1 MAPETPGLKARLV
14 RAAQKAGIKASAP
27 ATRVAAQ
34 RPAGGGNP
42 ILTWISPASGEFL
55 GAYYPPRQTLA
66 ACAIR
71 GHNNDVVL
79 LDPSAGR
86 APSRGAAVKQF
97 FVELQRRKVYRVAVG
112 YIVVAWVLVQVA
124 TQVFPFFEVPNWTI
138 RWVILTLVLGFPI
151 AVVLAWAYDIT
162 PSGIKRTE
170 DAPSDAPETAHP
182 VTAVPEESIAVLPFE
197 NLSDD
202 RENTFF
208 ADGVH
213 DDILSSLARIA
224 DLKVISRT
232 SVQQYRTGARNL
244 REIGEALGV
253 AHVLEG
259 TVRRAGNRV
268 RVNAQLINARTDTH
282 IWAETFDRELT
293 DLFAIQSELAG
304 QIVRALRA
312 NLSPEEM
319 ADLQLSPTTN
329 LEAYDLYIRARDLFR
344 WSGIGDPH
352 ENGEKALPLLKRAL
366 ALDPQFALAHYLTSR
381 IHGELYWFGYDK
393 SPTRLAQSKAAAE
406 TALRL
411 RPEMGEG
418 HLALAFYH
426 YYSAR
431 DYETAIRELTHAQRA
446 LPNESDVASA
456 LGMIERRRGRWE
468 ESVMH
473 LERARQL
480 DPRNI
485 SALWNLSET
494 LTFLRRYAEADRVLA
509 EAMAIAPA
517 AHMIPIARAEL
528 ALREQGDTAPLREAL
543 RRVPEEFDPGGA
555 VTTIAVRLA
564 LMERDYEEAE
574 RQLGTC
580 SECRYNDVG
589 LCGLVGALDD
599 YTVPRE
605 WYVGLIAHGAGKE
618 ADAQRAFAAAREV
631 MAAEAQAAASPND
644 AKILIMQALIEAMLG
659 EREAAVAFGQ
669 RAVRLLP
676 IAADALD
683 GPLIATNFAAVRAL
697 VGQRDEALVD
707 LAGLVRQIGG
717 PTPGM
722 LRVEPQWDS
731 LRDDSRFQAML

>member
-1 MAPETPGLKARLV
+1 MSIVAGVADPGEGKRDHAPERPG
-14 RAAQKAGIKASAP
+14 
-27 ATRVAAQ
+27 Q
-34 RPAGGGNP
+34 RPR
-42 ILTWISPASGEFL
+42 L
-55 GAYYPPRQTLA
+55 QLA
-66 ACAIR
+66 APRISR
-71 GHNNDVVL
+71 HNHNVAL
-79 LDPSAGR
+79 SDPNADR
-86 APSRGAAVKQF
+86 AVSRGAALKHF
-97 FVELQRRKVYRVAVG
+97 FVELKRRKVYRVAVA
-112 YIVVAWVLVQVA
+112 YVVVAWVLVQVA
-124 TQVFPFFEVPNWTI
+124 TQVFPFFEVSNWAI
-138 RWVILTLVLGFPI
+138 RMVVIGLALGFPL
-151 AVVLAWAYDIT
+151 AVILAWIYDIT
-162 PSGIKRTE
+162 PAGIRRTE
-170 DAPSDAPETAHP
+170 DASPDALGTAPHAFRATT
-182 VTAVPEESIAVLPFE
+182 VVPEKSVAVLPFE

-268 RVNAQLINARTDTH
+268 RVNAQLIDARADTH
-282 IWAETFDRELT
+282 VWAETFDRELT
-293 DLFAIQSELAG
+293 DLFAIQSELAER
-304 QIVRALRA
+304 IVRALQA
-312 NLSPEEM
+312 NLSPTEM
-319 ADLQLSPTTN
+319 AGLREQPTKSV
-329 LEAYDLYIRARDLFR
+329 EAYDLYVRARDLFR
-344 WSGIGDPH
+344 WTGIGDPQ
-352 ENGEKALPLLKRAL
+352 ENGEKALPLLEQAL
-366 ALDPQFALAHYLTSR
+366 ARDPQFALAHYLASR
-381 IHGELYWFGYDK
+381 IHGELFWFGYDK
-393 SPTRLAQSKAAAE
+393 RPARLAQSKAAAQS
-406 TALRL
+406 ALRL
-411 RPEMGEG
+411 RPDMGEG

-431 DYETAIRELTHAQRA
+431 DYESAIRELTLAQRA

-494 LTFLRRYAEADRVLA
+494 LTFLRRYAEADGVLA
-509 EAMAIAPA
+509 EAAAISPD

-528 ALREQGDTAPLREAL
+528 ALREQGDTAPLRAAL
-543 RRVPEEFDPGGA
+543 GRVPEEFDPGGA

-564 LMERDYEEAE
+564 LMERDYDEAE
-574 RQLGTC
+574 RQVGTC
-580 SECRYNDVG
+580 SECKYNDVG

-605 WYVGLIAHGAGKE
+605 WYVGLIAHGRGKE
-618 ADAQRAFAAAREV
+618 ADAQRAFVAAREAITV
-631 MAAEAQAAASPND
+631 EAEATASPND
-644 AKILIMQALIEAMLG
+644 AKILIMRALIEAVLGRTAEAIAFG
-659 EREAAVAFGQ
+659 ERAVQ
-669 RAVRLLP
+669 LLP

-683 GPLIATNFAAVRAL
+683 GPLVATNLAAVRAL
-697 VGQRDEALVD
+697 VGQRDEALRD

-722 LRVEPQWDS
+722 LRIEPQWDS
-731 LRDDSRFQAML
+731 LRDDPRFQTLLL

>member
-1 MAPETPGLKARLV
+1 MPARAHV
-14 RAAQKAGIKASAP
+14 
-27 ATRVAAQ
+27 
-34 RPAGGGNP
+34 
-42 ILTWISPASGEFL
+42 
-55 GAYYPPRQTLA
+55 LA
-66 ACAIR
+66 AYAIR

-86 APSRGAAVKQF
+86 APSRGAAVKRF
-97 FVELQRRKVYRVAVG
+97 FVELKRRKVYRVAVAYLVG
-112 YIVVAWVLVQVA
+112 AWVVIQVA
-124 TQVFPFFEVPNWTI
+124 TQVFPIFDVPNWDI
-138 RWVILTLVLGFPI
+138 RVVVIGLVLGFPVAI
-151 AVVLAWAYDIT
+151 ILAWIYDIT
-162 PSGIKRTE
+162 PSGIKRTDE
-170 DAPSDAPETAHP
+170 LTPASLLPKAAAPEKS
-182 VTAVPEESIAVLPFE
+182 VAVLPFE

-244 REIGEALGV
+244 REIGQALGV

-293 DLFAIQSELAG
+293 DLFAIQTELAER
-304 QIVRALRA
+304 IVRALQA
-312 NLSPEEM
+312 NLSPTEM
-319 ADLQLSPTTN
+319 AGLREQPTQSV
-329 LEAYDLYIRARDLFR
+329 EAYDLYVRARDLFR
-344 WSGIGDPH
+344 WTGIGDPQ
-352 ENGEKALPLLKRAL
+352 ENGEKALPLLAEAL
-366 ALDPQFALAHYLTSR
+366 ARDPLFALAHYLTSR
-381 IHGELYWFGYDK
+381 IHGELFWFGYDK
-393 SPTRLAQSKAAAE
+393 RPARLAQAKAEAE
-406 TALRL
+406 NALRL
-411 RPEMGEG
+411 RPDLGEG

-431 DYETAIRELTHAQRA
+431 DYEAAIRELTLAQRA

-528 ALREQGDTAPLREAL
+528 ALREHGDTAPLRQAL

-564 LMERDYEEAE
+564 LMERDYDEAE

-599 YTVPRE
+599 YTVPQE
-605 WYVGLIAHGAGKE
+605 WYVGLIAQGRGQE
-618 ADAQRAFAAAREV
+618 ADAQRAFVAARKAI
-631 MAAEAQAAASPND
+631 AAEAAATASPND
-644 AKILIMQALIEAMLG
+644 AKILIMQSLVEAMLG
-659 EREAAVAFGQ
+659 EREAAIAFGE

-683 GPLIATNFAAVRAL
+683 GPLIATNLAAVRAL
-697 VGQRDEALVD
+697 VGQPDEALVD

-731 LRDDSRFQAML
+731 LREDPRFRALS

>member
-1 MAPETPGLKARLV
+1 
-14 RAAQKAGIKASAP
+14 
-27 ATRVAAQ
+27 VALQ
-34 RPAGGGNP
+34 P
-42 ILTWISPASGEFL
+42 SEKD
-55 GAYYPPRQTLA
+55 PPL
-66 ACAIR
+66 
-71 GHNNDVVL
+71 
-79 LDPSAGR
+79 
-86 APSRGAAVKQF
+86 RGAALKQF
-97 FVELQRRKVYRVAVG
+97 FVELKRRKVYRVAVA
-112 YIVVAWVLVQVA
+112 YIVGAWVLIQVA
-124 TQVFPFFEVPNWTI
+124 TQVFPFFEIPNWSI
-138 RWVILTLVLGFPI
+138 RLFILALVLGSPI
-151 AVVLAWAYDIT
+151 AVVLAWIYDIT

-170 DAPSDAPETAHP
+170 DVPPDSLQGAHTAITDKS
-182 VTAVPEESIAVLPFE
+182 VAVLPFE

-244 REIGEALGV
+244 REIGQALGV
-253 AHVLEG
+253 AHILEG
-259 TVRRAGNRV
+259 TVRRARNRV

-282 IWAETFDRELT
+282 VWAETFDRELT
-293 DLFAIQSELAG
+293 DLFAIQSELAER
-304 QIVRALRA
+304 IVRALQA
-312 NLSPEEM
+312 NLSPTEM
-319 ADLQLSPTTN
+319 AGLQKQPTKSV
-329 LEAYDLYIRARDLFR
+329 EAYDLYVRARDLFR
-344 WSGIGDPH
+344 WSGIGDPQ
-352 ENGEKALPLLKRAL
+352 ENGEKALPLLEEAL
-366 ALDPQFALAHYLTSR
+366 AHDPGFALAHYLASR
-381 IHGELYWFGYDK
+381 IHGELFWFGYDK
-393 SPTRLAQSKAAAE
+393 RPARLAQAKAEAE

-426 YYSAR
+426 YYAVR
-431 DYETAIRELTHAQRA
+431 DYEAAIRELTLAQRA
-446 LPNESDVASA
+446 LPNDSDVARA
-456 LGMIERRRGRWE
+456 LGVIERRRGRWE

-473 LERARQL
+473 LERARQV

-494 LTFLRRYAEADRVLA
+494 LTFLRRFAEADGVLA
-509 EAMAIAPA
+509 EAAAIAPE

-528 ALREQGDTAPLREAL
+528 ALREHGETAPLRKAL
-543 RRVPEEFDPGGA
+543 RQVPEGFDPGGA

-605 WYVGLIAHGAGKE
+605 WYVGLIAEGRGKE
-618 ADAQRAFAAAREV
+618 EDARRAFAAARAV
-631 MAAEAQAAASPND
+631 ITAEAETTASPND
-644 AKILIMQALIEAMLG
+644 AKILIMRALIEAMLG
-659 EREAAVAFGQ
+659 RREEAIACGE
-669 RAVRLLP
+669 RAVQLLP

-683 GPLIATNFAAVRAL
+683 GPLIATNLAAVRAL
-697 VGQRDEALVD
+697 VGQRDEALAD

-722 LRVEPQWDS
+722 LRIEPQWDS
-731 LRDDSRFQAML
+731 LRDDPRFQKLL